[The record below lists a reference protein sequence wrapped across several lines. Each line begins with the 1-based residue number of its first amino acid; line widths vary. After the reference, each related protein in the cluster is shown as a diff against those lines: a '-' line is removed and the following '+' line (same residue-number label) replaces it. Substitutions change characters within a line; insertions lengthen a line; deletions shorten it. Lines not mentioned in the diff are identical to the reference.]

1 MTSNIK
7 PKKTQIKSFSIKNLF
22 GYKDIH
28 IPFEKEALIL
38 IAENGS
44 GKTTILNSLYYLMAC
59 KFEKLSDI
67 EFDSMS
73 MEFKS
78 GEKFELKK
86 SDVSFSIQ
94 SNVHEIIYSLR
105 RFIPVRE
112 YEMLRRE
119 ARKGQYS
126 SAFRQKLFQIVK
138 RYPTTLPY
146 QQLSLLGDPSLQDS
160 NQTELDELEEKLKK
174 VKNLI
179 QENID
184 ESILYFPTYRRIEED
199 LKNLGYEE
207 EKFEHIN
214 FDESKGKLIQFGM
227 DDVIA
232 RFNEIQSS
240 IIDSTFNLFSEMS
253 GEILSQ
259 FLDDTV
265 VTQAMRDKIQP
276 ETLKIVLSRVGEK
289 NISRSDREKIE
300 ELVASGD
307 INASKYEQ
315 LVYFLSKLVDLY
327 EKQKERDESINQFAK
342 VCNKYLNKKQ
352 IIYDEASVNIS
363 IIQTRDNSAVE
374 IKNLSSGEKQI
385 ISLFSKIYLESPK
398 EFVLL
403 FDEPELSLSLEWQK
417 LLLPDILNSHKCS
430 FMLAVTH
437 SPFIFDNELDL
448 NAKDLDIYVQEN

>member
-1 MTSNIK
+1 MTPNIK
-7 PKKTQIKSFSIKNLF
+7 PKKSQIKSFSIKNLF
-22 GYKDIH
+22 GYKDVH
-28 IPFEKEALIL
+28 IPFGKEALIL

-44 GKTTILNSLYYLMAC
+44 GKTTILNSLYYLLAC

-73 MEFKS
+73 IEFES
-78 GEKFELKK
+78 GDKFELKK
-86 SDVSFSIQ
+86 SEVSFSMQ
-94 SNVHEIIYSLR
+94 FNVHEIIYSLR
-105 RFIPVRE
+105 KFIPVRD

-126 SAFRQKLFQIVK
+126 SAFRQRLLQIAK
-138 RYPTTLPY
+138 RYPTPLAY
-146 QQLSLLGDPSLQDS
+146 QQLTLLSDFSLQNS
-160 NQTELDELEEKLKK
+160 SQVELDELEEKLKK
-174 VKNLI
+174 IKNLI
-179 QENID
+179 QENFNED
-184 ESILYFPTYRRIEED
+184 ILYFPTYRRIEED

-207 EKFEHIN
+207 EKFEQIN
-214 FDESKGKLIQFGM
+214 FDENKGKLIQFGM

-276 ETLKIVLSRVGEK
+276 ETLSIVLSRVGEK
-289 NISRSDREKIE
+289 NISRLDREKIE

-352 IIYDEASVNIS
+352 IIYDEASVKIS
-363 IIQTRDNSAVE
+363 IVQTRDNSVVE

-398 EFVLL
+398 EFILL

-448 NAKDLDIYVQEN
+448 NARDLDIYVQEN

>member
-1 MTSNIK
+1 MIPNIK
-7 PKKTQIKSFSIKNLF
+7 PKKSQIKSFSIKNLF

-44 GKTTILNSLYYLMAC
+44 GKTTILNSLYYLLAC

-73 MEFKS
+73 IEFES
-78 GEKFELKK
+78 GDKFEIKK
-86 SDVSFSIQ
+86 SEVSFSMQ

-105 RFIPVRE
+105 RFIPARE

-126 SAFRQKLFQIVK
+126 SAFRQRLLQMAK
-138 RYPTTLPY
+138 RYPTPAAY
-146 QQLSLLGDPSLQDS
+146 QQLSLLSDFSLQNS
-160 NQTELDELEEKLKK
+160 NQVELDELEEKLKNL
-174 VKNLI
+174 KNLI
-179 QENID
+179 QENFYED
-184 ESILYFPTYRRIEED
+184 ILYFPNYRRIEED

-207 EKFEHIN
+207 EKFEQIN
-214 FDESKGKLIQFGM
+214 FDENKGKLIQFGM

-232 RFNEIQSS
+232 RFNKIQSS

-276 ETLKIVLSRVGEK
+276 ETLNIVLSRVGEK

-300 ELVASGD
+300 GLVASGD
-307 INASKYEQ
+307 INANKYEQ

-352 IIYDEASVNIS
+352 IIYDEASVKIS
-363 IIQTRDNSAVE
+363 IIQTRDDSVVE

-398 EFVLL
+398 EFILL

-448 NAKDLDIYVQEN
+448 NAKDLDVYVREN